1 MIAKVSPHHSITMLD
16 VNHRALALVEKNKKL
31 NGIDNVI
38 VKESDALS
46 AVEDKSFDF
55 ILTNPPIRAG
65 KETVHRIFEQALHR
79 LDSNG
84 ELFVVIQKKQG
95 MPSAKKRMNELLE
108 I

>member
-1 MIAKVSPHHSITMLD
+1 M
-16 VNHRALALVEKNKKL
+16 
-31 NGIDNVI
+31 I

-65 KETVHRIFEQALHR
+65 ETVHRIFEQALHR

-95 MPSAKKRMNELLE
+95 MPSAKE
-108 I
+108 

>member
-95 MPSAKKRMNELLE
+95 MPSAKEKNE
-108 I
+108 

>member
-1 MIAKVSPHHSITMLD
+1 M
-16 VNHRALALVEKNKKL
+16 
-31 NGIDNVI
+31 I
-38 VKESDALS
+38 VKESDASS

-84 ELFVVIQKKQG
+84 ERLLYNFAEEARYAICKEK
-95 MPSAKKRMNELLE
+95 NE
-108 I
+108 